1 MKKFDFK
8 IRMQVGWFK
17 AAMLGTVIGLLVAP
31 TAGKIISK
39 EEKAF
44 LTDNV
49 VVNAIGSISFGPKTK
64 VMINGSIVALA
75 KSEEAG
81 QEAYKQA
88 RLAYNKDGVKP
99 LFVDVTYAEVDSKKD
114 ADKIKGMRV
123 LRNEKL
129 QDAILQ
135 RLEDCADS
143 DKQLAYTMRVDDHTV
158 TVAHMED
165 VINIL
170 EEAQSVYD
178 TNDQF
183 QVGLK
188 PPASRNVTMYEVEV
202 ENKSTG
208 VEEATTD
215 GTQSNAEGNGTT
227 DETSAEAG
235 GSTNGDSTEATTAS
249 PEDSEVPATEV
260 PLGNDD
266 ISGVGAVRSIAK
278 NTRTYMT
285 GEETA
290 TEETTQ
296 ADGDG
301 QVDAAGSADAGDNS
315 GETGENSVE
324 NTEAAATEE
333 TTTEDPTIA
342 AQSVDDGVK
351 YVGFADT
358 IQVMETYVN
367 ATQIKDKDTAYAEMT
382 AKNAEASIYVVEP
395 GDALSVI
402 AEKNNLTVDEI
413 KALNPQI
420 ESDDDIYY
428 DDRLNI
434 TVPKAAIQVL
444 VEKQE
449 TYKENYN
456 EDIVYQ
462 DDDSM
467 YIGETEVVQ
476 EGTPG
481 SHVVTDLVTYKDD
494 VESDRKE
501 LQETVE
507 VAAIAQIVKR
517 GTKSKPTYMYPVTN
531 WNLTSN
537 FGYRWGRL
545 HAGADVGV
553 PIGTTVRASRA
564 GQVITAGWVGGYG
577 NCVIIDHGDGV
588 STRYG
593 HLSEVTVSVGQYVD
607 QGQQVALSGNTG
619 RSTGPHLHF
628 EIRINGEAVDPLPYL
643 AGQQ

>member
-8 IRMQVGWFK
+8 VRMQVGWFK
-17 AAMLGTVIGLLVAP
+17 AAMLGTVIGLLIAP
-31 TAGKIISK
+31 TAGKVISK

-44 LTDNV
+44 LKDNP
-49 VVNAIGSISFGPKTK
+49 VVNAIGSISFGPKIK
-64 VMINGSIVALA
+64 VMINGNIVALA
-75 KSEEAG
+75 KSEEDG

-99 LFVDVTYAEVDSKKD
+99 LFVDVTYAEVDSDKD
-114 ADKIKGMRV
+114 AKKVKGMHV

-129 QDAILQ
+129 QQAILQ
-135 RLEDCADS
+135 SLDDYAET
-143 DKQLAYTMRVDDHTV
+143 DKKTAYTLRVDDHTV
-158 TVAHMED
+158 TVGHMED
-165 VINIL
+165 VIGIL
-170 EEAQSVYD
+170 EKAQNVYD

-188 PPASRNVTMYEVEV
+188 QPSCRNVTMYEVDV
-202 ENKSTG
+202 QDKNTG
-208 VEEATTD
+208 
-215 GTQSNAEGNGTT
+215 
-227 DETSAEAG
+227 AEASEDVTTEG
-235 GSTNGDSTEATTAS
+235 AGTENTEA
-249 PEDSEVPATEV
+249 PATEV

-266 ISGVGAVRSIAK
+266 VSGVDDIKPIAE
-278 NTRTYMT
+278 NAHIYMT
-285 GEETA
+285 GEEA
-290 TEETTQ
+290 STEETTQ
-296 ADGDG
+296 AP
-301 QVDAAGSADAGDNS
+301 DAADNTDSESVETDDTSA
-315 GETGENSVE
+315 E
-324 NTEAAATEE
+324 NTEAPATEE
-333 TTTEDPTIA
+333 ATTEDPAIA
-342 AQSVDDGVK
+342 AQGAEDGVK
-351 YVGFADT
+351 YVGFADA
-358 IQVMETYVN
+358 IQVVETYVN
-367 ATQIKDKDTAYAEMT
+367 TAQIKDKDTAYADMT
-382 AKNAEASIYVVEP
+382 TKNAEASIYVVEP

-402 AEKNNLTVDEI
+402 AEKNNLTVAEI
-413 KALNPQI
+413 KELNPQI

-449 TYKENYN
+449 TYKESYN
-456 EDIVYQ
+456 EDVVYQ

-507 VAAIAQIVKR
+507 VAAVAEVVKR

-588 STRYG
+588 TTRYG

>member
-8 IRMQVGWFK
+8 VRMQVGWFK
-17 AAMLGTVIGLLVAP
+17 AAMLGTVIGLLIAP
-31 TAGKIISK
+31 TAGKVMS
-39 EEKAF
+39 EEEITF
-44 LTDNV
+44 LKDNP
-49 VVNAIGSISFGPKTK
+49 VVNAIGSISFGPKIK
-64 VMINGSIVALA
+64 VMIDGDIVALA

-88 RLAYNKDGVKP
+88 RLTYNKDGVKP
-99 LFVDVTYAEVDSKKD
+99 LFVNVTYEEVDSEKD
-114 ADKIKGMRV
+114 AEKIKGMHV

-129 QDAILQ
+129 QETILQ
-135 RLEDCADS
+135 SLDDYADT
-143 DKQLAYTMRVDDHTV
+143 DKKLAYTMRVDDHTV
-158 TVAHMED
+158 TVEHMED
-165 VINIL
+165 VIGIL
-170 EEAQSVYD
+170 EQAQNVYD

-202 ENKSTG
+202 EDKSAGEEATIEQTADTEAASTEAG
-208 VEEATTD
+208 ATSAEDTEAPATEEATT
-215 GTQSNAEGNGTT
+215 
-227 DETSAEAG
+227 
-235 GSTNGDSTEATTAS
+235 
-249 PEDSEVPATEV
+249 
-260 PLGNDD
+260 
-266 ISGVGAVRSIAK
+266 
-278 NTRTYMT
+278 
-285 GEETA
+285 
-290 TEETTQ
+290 
-296 ADGDG
+296 
-301 QVDAAGSADAGDNS
+301 
-315 GETGENSVE
+315 
-324 NTEAAATEE
+324 
-333 TTTEDPTIA
+333 EDPAIA
-342 AQSVDDGVK
+342 AQGADDGVK
-351 YVGFADT
+351 YVGFADA

-367 ATQIKDKDTAYAEMT
+367 AAQIKDKDTAYADMT
-382 AKNAEASIYVVEP
+382 TKNAEASIYVVEP

-402 AEKNNLTVDEI
+402 AEKNNLTVDDI

-456 EDIVYQ
+456 EDVVYQ

-507 VAAIAQIVKR
+507 VAAVAEVVKR